1 MIGDG
6 INDALSLQ
14 IADISIS
21 FNNASDIAQ
30 SISDIIIQGDKLYPI
45 VQITKSS
52 NNSVKIMK
60 QNLILSLLY
69 NTLAVPFAM
78 AGYIVP
84 LFAAL
89 AMSSSSILVT
99 LNSLRTK

>member
-1 MIGDG
+1 MQKEIFEFFPEEKSAVVFFRVQ
-6 INDALSLQ
+6 ILQ
-14 IADISIS
+14 II
-21 FNNASDIAQ
+21 
-30 SISDIIIQGDKLYPI
+30 
-45 VQITKSS
+45 KSS

>member
-1 MIGDG
+1 MVGDG

-14 IADISIS
+14 MADISIS

-30 SISDIIIQGDKLYPI
+30 SISDIIIQGDKLNPI
-45 VQITKSS
+45 SQIISSSTK
-52 NNSVKIMK
+52 SVKIMK
-60 QNLILSLLY
+60 QNLSLSLLY
-69 NTLAVPFAM
+69 NIIAVPFAM
-78 AGYIVP
+78 AGFIIP

-89 AMSSSSILVT
+89 AMSSSSIIVT